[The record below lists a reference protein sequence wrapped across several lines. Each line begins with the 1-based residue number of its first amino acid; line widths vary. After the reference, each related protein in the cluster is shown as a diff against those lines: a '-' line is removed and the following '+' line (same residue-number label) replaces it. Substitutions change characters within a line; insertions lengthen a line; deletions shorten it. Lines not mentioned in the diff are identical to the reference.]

1 MTRERRGRR
10 VGCAQPRSY
19 SGVAEGGTGRT
30 RGAES
35 SPSSSLCPSSSL
47 SPRVPPL
54 VIPAWLLLCLP
65 LPTSSLASAVVD
77 GDRVPMWHGR
87 LFVEGGW
94 RCQRWAALAL
104 SIRRG
109 VRVGCRWFW
118 GFDRAR
124 DVEGGCAAVFDGVRG
139 VEGGWSADLGWFGL
153 LVVRSGVSMA
163 FAGWRVAV

>member
-1 MTRERRGRR
+1 MTRERRGRH
-10 VGCAQPRSY
+10 VGCAQPHSY

-35 SPSSSLCPSSSL
+35 SPSSSPCPSSSL

-87 LFVEGGW
+87 LFVEGGRRW
-94 RCQRWAALAL
+94 RCQSGAVFGLVVIGFGDSTGFRMSKVVVLQFSTAFRV
-104 SIRRG
+104 SKVVG
-109 VRVGCRWFW
+109 VRIWGGLGCLSFVL
-118 GFDRAR
+118 GF
-124 DVEGGCAAVFDGVRG
+124 
-139 VEGGWSADLGWFGL
+139 
-153 LVVRSGVSMA
+153 
-163 FAGWRVAV
+163 